1 MLLLRK
7 CELFM
12 LSIYDENSSSL
23 LSSLDLIL
31 QHKPYNWGKRLSP
44 VTTINVTITIIVFK
58 IILGI
63 GLDT

>member
-1 MLLLRK
+1 MLLVRK

-44 VTTINVTITIIVFK
+44 VTTINVTITIIVF
-58 IILGI
+58 
-63 GLDT
+63 